1 MIKTANVLSK
11 IEKEFLSMSEVEK
24 KIGGYILRYPEKVV
38 NLTMR
43 TLSRET
49 GVSEGSIVNFSN
61 KLGFEGFTRL
71 KIGIAQSLGSHE
83 HYLFDD
89 VEDGDSPK
97 DAMKKMMDNAIAS
110 FRATFNAIHTNE
122 LQKAVDLMLG
132 AKKQIVFYGVSTSA
146 ILASDACYRFMHL
159 GLQCS
164 AVTDGFMLPVSASM
178 LDENCLAVAFS
189 HTGRTDEIVDS
200 MKIAKKQGAK
210 TMCITSYSSGALAKM
225 CDVSLIAVSKETTQ
239 VYSLPV
245 ASRMTHLLL
254 MDTLCAYI
262 SAKQKDV
269 MVEKRSIFNES
280 MDRHYQRY

>member
-1 MIKTANVLSK
+1 METANVLSK

-24 KIGGYILRYPEKVV
+24 KIGGYILRYPDKVV

-43 TLSRET
+43 TLSQET

-110 FRATFNAIHTNE
+110 FRATFNAIQVDE
-122 LQKAVDLMLG
+122 LQKAVDLMMG
-132 AKKQIVFYGVSTSA
+132 AKRQIVFYGVSTSA
-146 ILASDACYRFMHL
+146 ILASDAYYRFMHL
-159 GLQCS
+159 GMQCS

-200 MKIAKKQGAK
+200 MKIAKQQGAK
-210 TMCITSYSSGALAKM
+210 TMCITSYAGGALAKM

-254 MDTLCAYI
+254 MDSLCAFI
-262 SAKQKDV
+262 SARKKNI

-280 MDRHYQRY
+280 MDHHYLRY

>member
-164 AVTDGFMLPVSASM
+164 AVTDGVRRRM
-178 LDENCLAVAFS
+178 
-189 HTGRTDEIVDS
+189 
-200 MKIAKKQGAK
+200 
-210 TMCITSYSSGALAKM
+210 SG
-225 CDVSLIAVSKETTQ
+225 
-239 VYSLPV
+239 
-245 ASRMTHLLL
+245 
-254 MDTLCAYI
+254 
-262 SAKQKDV
+262 
-269 MVEKRSIFNES
+269 
-280 MDRHYQRY
+280 